1 MGSRRDCTWILGL
14 PGFRVL
20 SLESDG
26 EGADSR
32 LTIRLERRGL
42 RRYVCSGCGGRTGR
56 VRSTRDR
63 TWDDVPWASHPVTL
77 VYPQRRVR
85 CRRCGIRTERLEFAD
100 PKARVT
106 RRLRQQIGLD
116 CQSMP
121 TSHAAVRHGVSWSKA
136 RRAERAFLAE
146 WDRTRP
152 RKRPRHIGLDE
163 IHRGKGQRFWTVLSD
178 IVHGEVIGLRQ
189 DRSEAAATALLTEE
203 LTGRQRAAITA
214 ACTDMHRPY
223 LNAVA
228 TVLPHAEIVFDK
240 FHVLQHASAALDDV
254 RRQEFFRAGAVMRE
268 HGRGK
273 RWLLLRRWKT
283 VRGSKR
289 VELQTLFAAN
299 RRLFKAYVLREQL
312 DRLWTYTTRP
322 GVLNFVLGWI
332 RALRWQ
338 RLPEMERLG
347 DFLFRHIEGIAAY
360 CDHPVRFGVVESIN
374 TTIKAVLRR
383 ARGMRDEQMLLLKLK
398 WTTAHPIRSA
408 RDLARFLS
416 PQGLDSNR
424 WRTEKGRWPR
434 DHRPSYF

>member
-1 MGSRRDCTWILGL
+1 
-14 PGFRVL
+14 
-20 SLESDG
+20 
-26 EGADSR
+26 
-32 LTIRLERRGL
+32 
-42 RRYVCSGCGGRTGR
+42 
-56 VRSTRDR
+56 
-63 TWDDVPWASHPVTL
+63 
-77 VYPQRRVR
+77 
-85 CRRCGIRTERLEFAD
+85 
-100 PKARVT
+100 
-106 RRLRQQIGLD
+106 
-116 CQSMP
+116 MP
-121 TSHAAVRHGVSWSKA
+121 TSHAAVRHGVSWGKA
-136 RRAERAFLAE
+136 RRAEEAFLAE

-152 RKRPRHIGLDE
+152 KRQPRHMGLEE
-163 IHRGKGQRFWTVLSD
+163 IQRGKGQRFWTVLSD
-178 IVHGEVIGLRQ
+178 VVHGEVMGLRQ
-189 DRSEAAATALLTEE
+189 DRTEAAATVLLTEE

-223 LNAVA
+223 LNAVGA
-228 TVLPHAEIVFDK
+228 VLPNAEVVFDK

-312 DRLWTYTTRP
+312 DRLWTYKTRP

-332 RALRWQ
+332 GLRWQ
-338 RLPEMERLG
+338 RLPEMERRG
-347 DFLFRHIEGIAAY
+347 EFLFRHVEGIAAY

-398 WTTAHPIRSA
+398 WATAHPIRSA
-408 RDLARFLS
+408 RDLARFLG
-416 PQGLDSNR
+416 PQGLYSNR
-424 WRTEKGRWPR
+424 
-434 DHRPSYF
+434 